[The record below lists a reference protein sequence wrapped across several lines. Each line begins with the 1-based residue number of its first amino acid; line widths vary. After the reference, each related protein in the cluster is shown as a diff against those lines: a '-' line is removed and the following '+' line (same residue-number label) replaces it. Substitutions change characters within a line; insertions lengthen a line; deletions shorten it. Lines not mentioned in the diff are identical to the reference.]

1 MLHPAPAWGS
11 PSCGRRAPKEILM
24 KHPVM
29 LPVAAVVCAAALT
42 SRASAQAAATPSAG
56 PIVVHAPG
64 ISWADGP
71 PSLPRG
77 AQFALLEGNPAEAVP
92 LTLRLKFPPNY
103 RVPPHW
109 HAVLEHVTVLSGT
122 LNVGMGEQPTYS
134 GGTTLSAGSYAVM
147 PQKMVHYAWTGRDR
161 KSTRLNSSHGYI
173 SYAVF
178 CLKKKSTVLL
188 RSTSIAPTMRNKR

>member
-1 MLHPAPAWGS
+1 
-11 PSCGRRAPKEILM
+11 M
-24 KHPVM
+24 KHHAM
-29 LPVAAVVCAAALT
+29 LTVVAVVCAVAFVERT
-42 SRASAQAAATPSAG
+42 SAQAAATPSAG
-56 PIVVHAPG
+56 PIVVHASG

-103 RVPPHW
+103 RIPPHW

-134 GGTTLSAGSYAVM
+134 GGTALSAGSYAVM
-147 PQKMVHYAWTGRDR
+147 PQKMVHYAWTASDGV
-161 KSTRLNSSHGYI
+161 
-173 SYAVF
+173 VF
-178 CLKKKSTVLL
+178 QLHSVGPWGITYVNPKDDP
-188 RSTSIAPTMRNKR
+188 RQARP

>member
-1 MLHPAPAWGS
+1 V
-11 PSCGRRAPKEILM
+11 
-24 KHPVM
+24 KHRVM
-29 LPVAAVVCAAALT
+29 LTVVAVVCALALALA
-42 SRASAQAAATPSAG
+42 SRASAQAAATPPAG

-92 LTLRLKFPPNY
+92 LTFRLKFPPNY

-122 LNVGMGEQPTYS
+122 LNVGMGEQATYS
-134 GGTTLSAGSYAVM
+134 GGTALSVGSYAVM
-147 PQKMVHYAWTGRDR
+147 PQKMVHYAWTGSD
-161 KSTRLNSSHGYI
+161 GV
-173 SYAVF
+173 VF
-178 CLKKKSTVLL
+178 QLHSVGPW
-188 RSTSIAPTMRNKR
+188 SITYVNPKDDPRQARP

>member
-1 MLHPAPAWGS
+1 
-11 PSCGRRAPKEILM
+11 M
-24 KHPVM
+24 KHHVM
-29 LPVAAVVCAAALT
+29 LTVVAVVCAVALA
-42 SRASAQAAATPSAG
+42 SRASAQAAATPLAG
-56 PIVVHAPG
+56 PIVVHASG

-103 RVPPHW
+103 RIPPHW

-134 GGTTLSAGSYAVM
+134 GGTALSASSYAVM
-147 PQKMVHYAWTGRDR
+147 PQKMVHYAWTGSD
-161 KSTRLNSSHGYI
+161 GV
-173 SYAVF
+173 VF
-178 CLKKKSTVLL
+178 QLHSVGPW
-188 RSTSIAPTMRNKR
+188 SITYVNPKDDPRQARP

>member
-1 MLHPAPAWGS
+1 
-11 PSCGRRAPKEILM
+11 M
-24 KHPVM
+24 KHHAM
-29 LPVAAVVCAAALT
+29 LTVVAVVCAVAFA
-42 SRASAQAAATPSAG
+42 SQASAQSTATPSAG
-56 PIVVHAPG
+56 PIVVHAPS

-122 LNVGMGEQPTYS
+122 LNVGMGEQPTYA
-134 GGTTLSAGSYAVM
+134 GGTALSAGSYAVM
-147 PQKMVHYAWTGRDR
+147 PQKMVHSAWTGSD
-161 KSTRLNSSHGYI
+161 GV
-173 SYAVF
+173 VF
-178 CLKKKSTVLL
+178 QLHSVGPW
-188 RSTSIAPTMRNKR
+188 SITYVNPKDDPRQARP

>member
-1 MLHPAPAWGS
+1 
-11 PSCGRRAPKEILM
+11 M
-24 KHPVM
+24 KHHVIT
-29 LPVAAVVCAAALT
+29 VAAVVSAAALA

-92 LTLRLKFPPNY
+92 LTLRLKLPPNY

-109 HAVLEHVTVLSGT
+109 HAVLTHVTALSAT
-122 LNVGMGEQPTYS
+122 LNVGIGEQPTSS
-134 GGTTLSAGSYAVM
+134 GGPTLSAGSYAVM
-147 PQKMVHYAWTGRDR
+147 PQQTG
-161 KSTRLNSSHGYI
+161 H
-173 SYAVF
+173 
-178 CLKKKSTVLL
+178 
-188 RSTSIAPTMRNKR
+188 